1 MAIKVMVNGL
11 PGNMAREI
19 IEAVQRRGLE
29 VVPFSLTGPG
39 VDLES
44 MEVGGETIAIVSP
57 ETRDE
62 KIKEIKAAHGEFYT
76 IDFTHPT
83 AVNSNAE
90 FYIAND
96 LPFIMGTTGGD
107 REKLMNDVKASGLY
121 SVIAAN
127 MAKQIVALQAMLEN
141 MRVSFPDIYKDY
153 TLTVVESHQKTKADT
168 SGTAKAIVET
178 LNGMGIKPFSVDD
191 IELVRVEHEQMERME
206 VPEEYL
212 TGHAFHTYRLVS
224 PDGTMA
230 FEYRHNL
237 CGRTTYAEGSVDAVQ
252 FLATQ
257 KEAGSEKTLFNMID
271 ILQSGGMN

>member
-1 MAIKVMVNGL
+1 MATKVMINGL
-11 PGNMAREI
+11 PGNMPREI

-39 VDLES
+39 VELTE
-44 MEVGGETIAIVSP
+44 MEVGGETITIVST

-62 KIKEIKAAHGEFYT
+62 QIKRIKDAYGTFYT
-76 IDFTHPT
+76 VDFTHPT

-90 FYIAND
+90 FYIANK

-107 REKLMNDVKASGLY
+107 RDKLIKDVQESGLY
-121 SVIAAN
+121 AVIAAN
-127 MAKQIVALQAMLEN
+127 MAKQIVALQAMLET
-141 MRVSFPDIYKDY
+141 MKDSFPGIYKDY

-178 LNGMGIKPFSVDD
+178 FNGMGIKPFSVDS
-191 IELVRVEHEQMERME
+191 IELVRVEEEQVGRME

-212 TGHAFHTYRLVS
+212 TGHAFHTYRLTS

-237 CGRTTYAEGSVDAVQ
+237 CGRTVYAEGSVDAVQ
-252 FLATQ
+252 FLASQ
-257 KEAGSEKTLFNMID
+257 IESGSEKKLFNMID
-271 ILQSGGMN
+271 ILKSGAMS